1 MKQLNREKVIRLALT
16 LMVLLSGL
24 ALIPFVDQPV
34 TAIGWK
40 LFAGIYTPVL
50 AVNETAGAPGSVF
63 AFTGTNYP
71 PNSLA
76 TIYINGQGRGTVMTN
91 PAGAASFHVNTL
103 GAAIGR
109 YDVTLEVGINA
120 SATNGFD
127 LDDGEPLVTPP
138 PGDGPVVF
146 VQNVVFLPAVQK

>member
-1 MKQLNREKVIRLALT
+1 MKQVNREKGIRLALT

-24 ALIPFVDQPV
+24 AMIPFVDQPV

-50 AVNETAGAPGSVF
+50 EVNETVGAPGSVF
-63 AFTGTNYP
+63 AFTGANYP

-76 TIYINGQGRGTVMTN
+76 TIYVNGQGRGTILTDS
-91 PAGAASFHVNTL
+91 AGATSFLVDTL

-109 YDVTLEVGINA
+109 YDVTLEVDINA

-127 LDDGEPLVTPP
+127 LDDSEPLVPP
-138 PGDGPVVF
+138 PPDGGPVVF
-146 VQNVVFLPAVQK
+146 VQYIAFLPAVQK

>member
-1 MKQLNREKVIRLALT
+1 MKQVNREKVFRLVLT

-40 LFAGIYTPVL
+40 LFAGIYTPQL
-50 AVNETAGAPGSVF
+50 DVNATTGAPGSVF
-63 AFTGTNYP
+63 SFTGSNYP

-76 TIYINGQGRGTVMTN
+76 AIYVNGQWRGTVMTDA
-91 PAGAASFHVNTL
+91 AGAATFQVNTL

-109 YDVTLEVGINA
+109 YDATLEVGINA

-127 LDDGEPLVTPP
+127 LDDSQ
-138 PGDGPVVF
+138 PVVPPSSLPGPIVF
-146 VQNVVFLPAVQK
+146 AQNILFLPVVQK